1 MRTFDQTIGSPA
13 GTLTAFIDQWAH
25 IAITFDG
32 STVRIY
38 LNAEEVASGS
48 FSLGPGL
55 TTGMGLGCKA
65 GNANS
70 NTEIFSGDLDDAR
83 IYSRALSAADVK
95 QLLEWTG
102 IAGKAYAPEP
112 AEGQTDVPRDA
123 VLSWTPGEF
132 AAAVNGHTVY
142 LSESFSD
149 VNDGV
154 GGITHSATSY
164 APAQRLDFETTYY
177 WRVDEVNAPPDS
189 TVFEGNIWS
198 FTTEPVGYPIDGANV
213 TATASSAGQANLG
226 PENTV
231 NGSGLDENGLHS
243 TEATDMWLSDNEPLG
258 GWIQYEFDK
267 VYKLHAVWVWN
278 SNQVFEPLFGFG
290 MKDVTVEYSTNGT
303 DWTALAGV
311 PEFAKAPGTP
321 GYAHDTTVDFD
332 SAVAKV
338 VRLTATSNWGGVL
351 PQFGLSE
358 VRFFSIPVIAR
369 EPSPDS
375 GATDVDMN
383 VTLGW
388 RAGRDAATHDVS
400 LSTDEQAVIDGTAP
414 AVSVADASYSSPL
427 DLGSTYY
434 WRQPLSILSWTVSR
448 ITTTIRPTRST
459 RRGWMGTRTRP
470 TAPRSVIS
478 RLLLWR
484 LGPFTAAPSPCRC
497 STAIPAAPRTQ
508 RPNAR
513 LDAADIAKLRW
524 NPWSI
529 DLASLGVNLAS
540 ITKLALGID
549 GNGAGGTLYVDDIV
563 LYRLAPE
570 VVVPSEELWIE
581 AEAADT
587 ITAPMQTYDDPAAS
601 GGKYISTDES
611 VGDEYDNPP
620 ADGVATYTFAVAGGT
635 YNNSFWVRIQGA
647 TTPAETELHSSG
659 WVRWNDPPDLSGWFW
674 NDVFSDDDDQDATVL
689 FTMPAGTY
697 VLEIVRREAGAML
710 DVIVIS

>member
-1 MRTFDQTIGSPA
+1 M
-13 GTLTAFIDQWAH
+13 
-25 IAITFDG
+25 
-32 STVRIY
+32 
-38 LNAEEVASGS
+38 
-48 FSLGPGL
+48 
-55 TTGMGLGCKA
+55 
-65 GNANS
+65 
-70 NTEIFSGDLDDAR
+70 
-83 IYSRALSAADVK
+83 
-95 QLLEWTG
+95 
-102 IAGKAYAPEP
+102 
-112 AEGQTDVPRDA
+112 
-123 VLSWTPGEF
+123 
-132 AAAVNGHTVY
+132 
-142 LSESFSD
+142 
-149 VNDGV
+149 

-434 WRQPLSILSWTVSR
+434 WR
-448 ITTTIRPTRST
+448 
-459 RRGWMGTRTRP
+459 
-470 TAPRSVIS
+470 
-478 RLLLWR
+478 
-484 LGPFTAAPSPCRC
+484 
-497 STAIPAAPRTQ
+497 
-508 RPNAR
+508 
-513 LDAADIAKLRW
+513 
-524 NPWSI
+524 
-529 DLASLGVNLAS
+529 
-540 ITKLALGID
+540 
-549 GNGAGGTLYVDDIV
+549 
-563 LYRLAPE
+563 
-570 VVVPSEELWIE
+570 
-581 AEAADT
+581 
-587 ITAPMQTYDDPAAS
+587 
-601 GGKYISTDES
+601 
-611 VGDEYDNPP
+611 
-620 ADGVATYTFAVAGGT
+620 
-635 YNNSFWVRIQGA
+635 
-647 TTPAETELHSSG
+647 
-659 WVRWNDPPDLSGWFW
+659 
-674 NDVFSDDDDQDATVL
+674 
-689 FTMPAGTY
+689 
-697 VLEIVRREAGAML
+697 
-710 DVIVIS
+710 